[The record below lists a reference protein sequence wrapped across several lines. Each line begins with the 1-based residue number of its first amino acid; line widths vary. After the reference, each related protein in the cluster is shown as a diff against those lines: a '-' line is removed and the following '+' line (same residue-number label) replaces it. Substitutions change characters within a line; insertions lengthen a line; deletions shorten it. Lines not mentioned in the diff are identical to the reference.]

1 MAATWGR
8 KNPEKVGTAAFYN
21 EVLRTV
27 SRLIGLDRMSALRI
41 DVHQPLH
48 LAAILPY
55 FIATAL
61 LSVRL
66 RIVTAF
72 LL

>member
-1 MAATWGR
+1 MAAVRGR
-8 KNPEKVGTAAFYN
+8 KNSEETGTPALYD

-27 SRLIGLDRMSALRI
+27 SRLIRSSRMSNLRI
-41 DVHQPLH
+41 YSHKTQH
-48 LAAILPY
+48 LTAILQY

-61 LSVRL
+61 LFVRL

>member
-1 MAATWGR
+1 MAAAWGR
-8 KNPEKVGTAAFYN
+8 KNPEEVGTPAFYD

-27 SRLIGLDRMSALRI
+27 SRLIHPGRMSDLRI
-41 DVHQPLH
+41 DTNKALH
-48 LAAILPY
+48 LTAILQH

-61 LSVRL
+61 LFVRL

>member
-8 KNPEKVGTAAFYN
+8 KNPKEVGTAAFYN

-41 DVHQPLH
+41 DVHKPLH
-48 LAAILPY
+48 LAGY
-55 FIATAL
+55 FAL
-61 LSVRL
+61 LYSDSFIVR
-66 RIVTAF
+66 
-72 LL
+72 

>member
-8 KNPEKVGTAAFYN
+8 KNPEEVGTAAFYN

-41 DVHQPLH
+41 DTNKALR
-48 LAAILPY
+48 LTTILQH